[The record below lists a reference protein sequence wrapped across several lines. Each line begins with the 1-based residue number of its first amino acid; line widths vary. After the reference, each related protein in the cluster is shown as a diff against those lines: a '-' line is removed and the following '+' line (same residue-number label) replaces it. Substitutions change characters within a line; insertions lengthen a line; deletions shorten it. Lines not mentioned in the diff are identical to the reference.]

1 MNGQPK
7 NKTTARLH
15 TGKAARTDQRLRLVS
30 WLQIGAIFLLAL
42 ALRLAVWR
50 WREFYPLGGDEQEY
64 FNQALTLL
72 REWRY
77 EELRLMRP
85 PLYGFFL
92 AGWIVL
98 VDSSVQNLRLVQA
111 VISAATVVPIWLLTR
126 EIGAWPLRF
135 GLERERQVTHG
146 APVSSLTAPSQAP
159 AVAALLCALSYTL
172 AANATE
178 LLTETI
184 FMFGLTVFFWLL
196 LRTAR
201 MQQLA
206 QPGWFYSA
214 LFAGLTLGALCL
226 TRSVALPL
234 LPLGTLW
241 LLSIFT
247 VRFVIVHWS
256 KMPLRT
262 KTQQRKVSLALGL
275 RPLAGFALA
284 TLLVIL
290 PWTARNYLLYDGLIL
305 IDTTGAENLWLD
317 NNPAGRGTG
326 KSGDLSLL
334 LDPAE
339 QAGVKAPDPLLPNV
353 FDGREAAK
361 AQLYALGDQRVER
374 QRLAMQQGIAVI
386 VSDPQRFLMKAWGE
400 LQEFFALEYTDH
412 MRARPAIWVSPGEVW
427 ARLLLGDGLWLL
439 ILVAGTLGI
448 VRKTSDE
455 WSAMRRDRSLR
466 ATRIALLATPAWLLG
481 FWALYV
487 VLTAMV
493 FHVELRYRLPLYP
506 ILLPYAAFALVDDR
520 RLAAGSE
527 RRQLTLRQT
536 IYCSL
541 LPIIVCALTLLHRPY
556 PQMAWQLG
564 WKHLHLARVEWA
576 LARSDAALTHTAAQ
590 AALQHDEGSALA
602 RVALARAAL
611 LAGDAATAEA
621 TLRSAIATIPAH
633 PHAHLLLGDLL
644 RQRSDDAAARDELA
658 YERASLQDF
667 QTWSWQRFT
676 TPPQAGLDIGGGLDL
691 GFIKGFHLS
700 EANGWRWSHSVSQVR
715 LATEQAPTI
724 VQLRLASGRPVDSPP
739 SSLEVLV
746 GGESLGRFQIMP
758 NWRDYSVPLPMELST
773 EEVGADGVVVVELRS
788 DTFTPREFD
797 RTSPDGRALGV
808 MVDRIQII
816 DRRAMNDEQ
825 QTTLRQI
832 QDSWNDGL

>member
-1 MNGQPK
+1 VNGQPK
-7 NKTTARLH
+7 NKTTARFH
-15 TGKAARTDQRLRLVS
+15 PGQAARTDQRLRLVS

-42 ALRLAVWR
+42 ALRLVVWR

-111 VISAATVVPIWLLTR
+111 VISAATVVPVWLLTK
-126 EIGAWPLRF
+126 ELGAWPLRF
-135 GLERERQVTHG
+135 DLGRECQG
-146 APVSSLTAPSQAP
+146 APAASAAAPSQAP
-159 AVAALLCALSYTL
+159 AFAALLCALSYTL

-184 FMFGLTVFFWLL
+184 FLFGLTVFFWLL
-196 LRTAR
+196 LRAAR
-201 MQQLA
+201 MQQSA
-206 QPGWFYSA
+206 QPGWSYST

-234 LPLGTLW
+234 LPLGALW
-241 LLSIFT
+241 LLSIFA
-247 VRFVIVHWS
+247 VRFVVVHWS
-256 KMPLRT
+256 KIPPRT
-262 KTQQRKVSLALGL
+262 KTQQRKISLALGL
-275 RPLAGFALA
+275 RPLIGFALA

-326 KSGDLSLL
+326 KSSDLGLIP
-334 LDPAE
+334 DPAE
-339 QAGVKAPDPLLPNV
+339 QAGVKAPDSLLPNV
-353 FDGREAAK
+353 SDGREAAK

-448 VRKTSDE
+448 ARKTSDE
-455 WSAMRRDRSLR
+455 WHALRRDRSLR
-466 ATRIALLATPAWLLG
+466 ATRVALLATPAWLFGL
-481 FWALYV
+481 WALYV

-506 ILLPYAAFALVDDR
+506 ILLPYAAFALIGNR
-520 RLAAGSE
+520 GLAIKSE
-527 RRQLTLRQT
+527 RRRLTLRQT
-536 IYCSL
+536 ISCSL
-541 LPIIVCALTLLHRPY
+541 LPVIVCALTLLHQPY

-564 WKHLHLARVEWA
+564 WKHLHLARAERA
-576 LARSDAALTHTAAQ
+576 LARGDAALAQAAAR

-611 LAGDAATAEA
+611 LAGDAAAET

-633 PHAHLLLGDLL
+633 PQAHLLLGDLL
-644 RQRSDDAAARDELA
+644 RQRGDDAAARDELA
-658 YERASLQDF
+658 YERTSLQDL
-667 QTWSWQRFT
+667 QSWSWQRFT
-676 TPPQAGLDIGGGLDL
+676 TQPQAALDIGGGLDL

-700 EANGWRWSHSVSQVR
+700 EANGWRWSQSVSQVR
-715 LATEQAPTI
+715 LATDQAPTML
-724 VQLRLASGRPVDSPP
+724 QLRLASGRPADAPP
-739 SSLEVLV
+739 SLLEVLV
-746 GGESLGRFQIMP
+746 DGESLGRFQILP
-758 NWRDYSVPLPMELST
+758 NWRDYSVPLALSA
-773 EEVGADGVVVVELRS
+773 EEVGADGAVMVELRS

-797 RTSPDGRALGV
+797 RASPDGRALGV

-816 DRRAMNDEQ
+816 HRRAMNDEQ
-825 QTTLRQI
+825 QTTLRQM
-832 QDSWNDGL
+832 QDSWNDGS